1 MMATVS
7 VSFFKFTTFC
17 NCLSHILFLCLSI
30 SLLQKQQRTYFDRW
44 RETANHLS
52 SNAIID
58 SFDAGSKGLGVEV
71 TDRTN
76 SVDSV
81 KDVLGVFTSSP
92 KGSDKSVG
100 PINDVLGMF
109 DPLEAQEQGEDGDP
123 SSSLSNNNNL
133 DDENNNLDEVVDELN
148 KSSSMV
154 EDASSSSSSSSK
166 KKKKPIVAL
175 PEVSGR
181 SSSTREKPSPRESRF
196 MSLDD
201 VPRSSGN

>member
-1 MMATVS
+1 
-7 VSFFKFTTFC
+7 
-17 NCLSHILFLCLSI
+17 
-30 SLLQKQQRTYFDRW
+30 LQKQQQRTYFDRW

-52 SNAIID
+52 ANKIID

-109 DPLEAQEQGEDGDP
+109 DPLEAQEQDEGGDP
-123 SSSLSNNNNL
+123 SSSLSNNNNNL
-133 DDENNNLDEVVDELN
+133 DDENSNLDEVVDELN

-154 EDASSSSSSSSK
+154 EEDVPSSSSSSSSSSR